1 MSECG
6 ICMEEISPNTLF
18 KTNCHHSFHNK
29 CITQWLLPKSSCP
42 ICRQQLTKGI
52 EENESDS
59 ESDEVDNGVVLM
71 YVWEE
76 KIKPAN
82 ADNVMNQIEAQIQ
95 QYEEDHDHI
104 IEYTLESNIR
114 IKEKKTSK
122 ILYYNINKIKE
133 SFFVVDVYD
142 AEIKINYKDKF
153 YRSKSKFKFKKN
165 NYLNRSTKCKVLS
178 F

>member
-1 MSECG
+1 
-6 ICMEEISPNTLF
+6 
-18 KTNCHHSFHNK
+18 
-29 CITQWLLPKSSCP
+29 
-42 ICRQQLTKGI
+42 
-52 EENESDS
+52 
-59 ESDEVDNGVVLM
+59 M

-133 SFFVVDVYD
+133 AFFVVDVYD